1 MNQQDKN
8 LQIGQVIYILSNVKQ
23 KIEIDG
29 NQVSWKVS
37 VGPPGKERIVDSNRL
52 DGEIYS
58 SLEETKEVLHKRLL
72 SFLNGLVAE
81 AEKRAESWYGH
92 MISKNTTDLDSAGD
106 ISKKNNDKIAPEN
119 LLSEFESN
127 TENAE
132 NKVIQ
137 QPISVRSRVRSGEK
151 EKIRNALHKMLAPEA
166 SEENAVN
173 SDVVNSDSTLKSG
186 VIDSEVVELPDG
198 SKVKVNIRG

>member
-1 MNQQDKN
+1 
-8 LQIGQVIYILSNVKQ
+8 
-23 KIEIDG
+23 
-29 NQVSWKVS
+29 
-37 VGPPGKERIVDSNRL
+37 
-52 DGEIYS
+52 
-58 SLEETKEVLHKRLL
+58 
-72 SFLNGLVAE
+72 
-81 AEKRAESWYGH
+81 